1 MLKIS
6 HYFYIF
12 SKVSTSIVLVFIII
26 LMGYTIFQSYKDID
40 DNEHAY
46 KNKLEIIT
54 KTINQNEKNYLDI
67 KNQLKELSTAINM
80 VQKKENILDMSEYKS
95 DIKQLTILNS
105 KLQSQI
111 DKVLL
116 DLKLNN
122 KKNDL
127 NFVNNS
133 NDRIQTL
140 VDNIL
145 LKYKNGEDFETDMID
160 LDKIISRDKK
170 NVLEKLNLI
179 KINKFYG
186 FKNLLK
192 EYDKSSEDFIN
203 AKFIA
208 NQNSAL
214 SFLLK
219 FVKIRP
225 SNLSTYGDKELNL
238 LVSAKK
244 NMVNENLDDALM
256 QIKII
261 DEREKF
267 FSSWITQTEIYL
279 EFLGEIKKVN

>member
-80 VQKKENILDMSEYKS
+80 VQKKEDILDMSEYKS

-225 SNLSTYGDKELNL
+225 SNLSTYEDKELNL